1 MGAISPYTGKR
12 MALADFLNGAGVDV
26 EHIIPKSRL
35 FDDSL
40 SNKTMAESW
49 VNKAK
54 GNMTAFDFMKAQ
66 PVAGLQSF
74 DDYIAMV
81 NLWYKAGVNG
91 GKISRTKYERLL
103 CEEKN
108 IPNDFIDRQLRQT
121 QYISKKASQ
130 ILGLV
135 ARNVYT
141 TSGGVTDFLREK
153 WGWNDVLKKVNWERY
168 EKLGLTSVE
177 TREDGKRIY
186 QIEGWSKRDDHRHHA
201 VDALVVACTKQSY
214 IQSLNRLNQFVN
226 KTNNAAGLKDADHY
240 KLNELGELS
249 PFKVDEI
256 VKVVSNI
263 IVSFKPG
270 KRVSS
275 KSKNKSTGHVSII
288 PRGALSKE
296 TVYGKI
302 KVQTI
307 REVALNKNYLP
318 EWLVVDRFLRTVIR
332 ERIKSANGD
341 LSKAFKLPILMA
353 DGETPVKK
361 VEIYEWNEEA
371 VVKYPIST
379 IKQKDVEYVVDP
391 VVKQKLQAFFDAFPN
406 EKEAIK
412 NIGVQP
418 IWFNEEK
425 RIPIRT
431 VRLKTGLGKV
441 VPQKQVSPDEA
452 KSFVDSGNNHHLA
465 VYEREDGSLFDV
477 MVTFKDAFD
486 RKANGAPVY
495 LKDFEGGK
503 LKWKFEQNDL
513 FEIANA
519 DGKVLYYRIQKVSKK
534 SS

>member
-1 MGAISPYTGKR
+1 
-12 MALADFLNGAGVDV
+12 
-26 EHIIPKSRL
+26 
-35 FDDSL
+35 
-40 SNKTMAESW
+40 
-49 VNKAK
+49 
-54 GNMTAFDFMKAQ
+54 
-66 PVAGLQSF
+66 
-74 DDYIAMV
+74 
-81 NLWYKAGVNG
+81 
-91 GKISRTKYERLL
+91 
-103 CEEKN
+103 
-108 IPNDFIDRQLRQT
+108 
-121 QYISKKASQ
+121 
-130 ILGLV
+130 
-135 ARNVYT
+135 
-141 TSGGVTDFLREK
+141 
-153 WGWNDVLKKVNWERY
+153 
-168 EKLGLTSVE
+168 
-177 TREDGKRIY
+177 
-186 QIEGWSKRDDHRHHA
+186 

-226 KTNNAAGLKDADHY
+226 KTNNASGLKDADHY
-240 KLNELGELS
+240 KLKELGELS

-256 VKVVSNI
+256 VDVVSKI

-270 KRVSS
+270 KRVAS
-275 KSKNKSTGHVSII
+275 KSKNKSTGHISII

-302 KVQTI
+302 KVQSK
-307 REVALNKNYLP
+307 REVALNKNFNP

-332 ERIKSANGD
+332 ERIQSANGD

-371 VVKYPIST
+371 VVKYPISS
-379 IKQKDVEYVVDP
+379 IKQKDLEFVVDP

-412 NIGVQP
+412 NIGTQP

-452 KSFVDSGNNHHLA
+452 NGFVDSGNNHHLA

-477 MVTFKDAFD
+477 MVSFQEAFE
-486 RKANGAPVY
+486 RKANGIPLY
-495 LKDFEGGK
+495 LNEFEGGK

-513 FEIANA
+513 FEIANP
-519 DGKVLYYRIQKVSKK
+519 DGIVMYYRMQKISKK
-534 SS
+534 SSGQIDMILRQVSETNLIDSKENLAMNVYYNIASLSSLQKINPRAIRLNTLGEIV